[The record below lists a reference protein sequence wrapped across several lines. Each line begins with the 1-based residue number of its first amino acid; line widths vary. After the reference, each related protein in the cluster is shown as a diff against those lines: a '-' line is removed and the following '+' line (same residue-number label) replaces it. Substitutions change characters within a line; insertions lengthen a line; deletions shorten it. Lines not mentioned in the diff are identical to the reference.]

1 MDSTNHPRFNPDYWE
16 WPGKVIVIPF
26 DKTVKIPHNNNH
38 LRYGD
43 NLLQRLLTYI
53 STQPDANPW
62 IMFMVM
68 PNSHLS
74 AITFVLDDAE
84 NGIYALYT
92 VDMERPVWTTEGE
105 ISDYAGQIKYAID
118 QGDTELIAKLID
130 KKVEFHAG
138 GLSLGGLW
146 ASLSEYAS
154 ATYESWADIK
164 EDIDAGNS
172 QQIPLILFKAIP
184 KFPHSI
190 NKRKIE

>member
-16 WPGKVIVIPF
+16 WPGKVIIIPF
-26 DKTVKIPHNNNH
+26 DKTVKIPHNNDH

-43 NLLQRLLTYI
+43 NLLQRLLRHI

-62 IMFMVM
+62 IMFMV
-68 PNSHLS
+68 NRDSHLS

-105 ISDYAGQIKYAID
+105 IPDYAGQIKDAID

-138 GLSLGGLW
+138 GLSLEGLW
-146 ASLSEYAS
+146 ATLSEYAS

-164 EDIDAGNS
+164 MDISDGDS

-190 NKRKIE
+190 NKRRIE

>member
-1 MDSTNHPRFNPDYWE
+1 MFCSVLKKNIQFSSDFIISYPGEEEEDFKATFDLIKNIKFINSFSFIFSPR
-16 WPGKVIVIPF
+16 PG
-26 DKTVKIPHNNNH
+26 TAAS
-38 LRYGD
+38 
-43 NLLQRLLTYI
+43 NL
-53 STQPDANPW
+53 
-62 IMFMVM
+62 
-68 PNSHLS
+68 
-74 AITFVLDDAE
+74 
-84 NGIYALYT
+84 
-92 VDMERPVWTTEGE
+92 
-105 ISDYAGQIKYAID
+105 
-118 QGDTELIAKLID
+118 KLID